1 MKKLFSALLLAMAIA
16 SNSQAASSIV
26 IDNAKA
32 PAVLSFST
40 EFYGTL
46 NPEFAVVKT
55 DAKSAILAAKRKDA
69 EGNDYLEQ
77 VRFVVSQKEENVG
90 LSMETV
96 NTKTNNG
103 KTEFQP
109 VSKPG
114 PERIVL
120 ATVKTLFND
129 HYSFGYILSSEY
141 KDGGFVIDGME
152 QGAPAL
158 EAGMKAGDILT
169 HVNKKPIMPEDEG
182 LYNDKALPACFTGKA
197 TEFTV
202 LRNGEVKTFK
212 VTPSY
217 EPALLR

>member
-1 MKKLFSALLLAMAIA
+1 MIKILSALILSMTACSICAAA
-16 SNSQAASSIV
+16 SNIV

-32 PAVLSFST
+32 PNVLSFST
-40 EFYGTL
+40 EFYSTL
-46 NPEFAVVKT
+46 NPEFSVIKT
-55 DAKSAILAAKRKDA
+55 DAKSSILAAKRKDA

-77 VRFVVSQKEENVG
+77 VRFVASQKEENVG
-90 LSMETV
+90 LSIETV
-96 NTKTNNG
+96 NTKTVNG
-103 KTEFQP
+103 KAEFQP

-114 PERIVL
+114 PERIIL

-169 HVNKKPIMPEDEG
+169 HVNNKPITKDDEG
-182 LYNDKALPACFTGKA
+182 LYNDKALPSCFTGKA

-202 LRNGEVKTFK
+202 LRNGEIKTFK